1 MSVLDRIVMHKRRE
15 LDGLRRAVPEE
26 EVARRAAC
34 APPPRPFL
42 EALRGPGL
50 RVIAEVK
57 SASPSGGLLR
67 EDLDVP
73 DLVRRYTQGGAC
85 ALSVLTD
92 RKFFRG
98 APEHVQLARAA
109 ADLPVLRKDF
119 TLDSYHVYEARAL
132 GADAVLLI
140 TAVLEDRRLR
150 ELIQLAG
157 RLGMAALVEV
167 HTEAEADRALAAGAR
182 LVGINN
188 RDLSTFRVD
197 LATTERLRPRLP
209 DSVPVVSESGIDGPE
224 DVRRV
229 WEAGVRAVLVGSA
242 LVRSPDP
249 EAKVRQ
255 LRNAVSERGGKVWS
269 AP

>member
-1 MSVLDRIVMHKRRE
+1 M
-15 LDGLRRAVPEE
+15 
-26 EVARRAAC
+26 
-34 APPPRPFL
+34 
-42 EALRGPGL
+42 
-50 RVIAEVK
+50 AEVK
-57 SASPSGGLLR
+57 AASPSAGLLR

-73 DLVRRYTQGGAC
+73 DLARRYAQGGAC

-92 RKFFRG
+92 REFFRG

-109 ADLPVLRKDF
+109 SDLPVLRKDF
-119 TLDSYHVYEARAL
+119 TLDAYHVYEARAL

-140 TAVLEDRRLR
+140 AAVLDDRRLQ
-150 ELIQLAG
+150 ELIELAG

-167 HTEAEADRALAAGAR
+167 HTEAEADRTLAAGAR

-188 RDLSTFRVD
+188 RDLRTFRVD

-209 DSVPVVSESGIDGPE
+209 ESVLVVSESGIDSPE

-249 EAKVRQ
+249 EAKLRQ
-255 LRNAVSERGGKVWS
+255 LRGAVCEKGGKVWS
-269 AP
+269 AG